1 MFRLGIAGCSGRM
14 GQTLL
19 GVARG
24 MEQCAVVIGSERA
37 GTADSLI
44 RERIQHVSSPDM
56 ALTFDAAEMFQF
68 ADAVIDFTAPDSS
81 VALAKAAA
89 DTGKI
94 HIIGTTGFEPHQQA
108 AIVEAAKKARIVQ
121 SGNFSLGVNVLEMLV
136 EKAAMLLSD
145 VYDIE
150 VDEMHHNLKKDAPSG
165 TALMLAK
172 AAAKGRGVEFDQAK
186 THYGEGQL
194 GERERG
200 TIGMSVRR
208 GGEVVGVHT
217 VTFAGPGEN
226 LELTH
231 RASSRTIYAHGA
243 IKAAMWAKDKSA
255 GLYSM
260 RNALGL

>member
-1 MFRLGIAGCSGRM
+1 MLKLGIAGCTGRM

-19 GVARG
+19 EVAAG
-24 MEQCAVVIGSERA
+24 TKGCAVAIGSERA
-37 GTADSLI
+37 GPAESLI
-44 RERIQHVSSPDM
+44 RERIQHIAPPAM
-56 ALTFDAAEMFQF
+56 ALTFDAAEMFKF
-68 ADAVIDFTAPDSS
+68 ADAVIDFTAPDST

-94 HIIGTTGFEPHQQA
+94 HIIGTTGFEPHHLA
-108 AIVEAAKKARIVQ
+108 AIQEAAKKARIVQ
-121 SGNFSLGVNVLEMLV
+121 SGNYSLGVNVLELLV
-136 EKAAMLLSD
+136 EQAAKLLSD

-172 AAAKGRGVEFDQAK
+172 AAAKGRGVDFSKAK

-194 GERERG
+194 GERVRG

-208 GGEVVGVHT
+208 GGEVVGEHT
-217 VTFAGPGEN
+217 VTLAGPGET

-231 RASSRTIYAHGA
+231 RASSRSIYAHGA
-243 IKAAMWAKDKSA
+243 IKAAMWAADKPA
-255 GLYSM
+255 GLYTM
-260 RNALGL
+260 RDVLGL